1 MAKKKQPRVQAFVVR
16 ASVAN
21 MELAKARSALRLEL
35 IERGLKLGE
44 LEVGR
49 GSFFWTGRN
58 RHRSKRIPWSRFA
71 KMMDEL
77 AYGQR

>member
-1 MAKKKQPRVQAFVVR
+1 MAGKRSSRRHIVR
-16 ASVAN
+16 ASVSN

-35 IERGLKLGE
+35 VSRDLKIGE

-58 RHRSKRIPWSRFA
+58 RHRSKRIPWNRFA

-77 AYGQR
+77 AYGVR